1 MRRNNMGKKYL
12 DTRTYTLEA
21 SVMDVWDNLE
31 EEEQI
36 FEAVVR
42 EGMKKLDP
50 VGQADGDINNDDVE
64 DETDDYLKNR
74 RRVIG
79 RAMKG
84 KKTLKANYGMGEDFD
99 LDEGTKQVLAHGG
112 KGQYKA
118 VKDGDITKVM
128 YKGKVVGTADFD
140 SGADSFFASIK
151 GVRGQKSFDD
161 AQAMVNYFAK
171 NKITEEVLDE
181 ADELDIGAGSKR
193 PRLGM
198 LPPKDRRPGP
208 EPRRG
213 MPVTVDRMPKSTPRR
228 GMLPPKDREGRVK
241 PSRQMLQKSSSEL
254 DIGAK
259 KDSDPNRSDAK
270 SQRRIPRKKMG
281 GDGGAA
287 ADDLGGPKGMKPV
300 SATGGKELDI
310 APGGPDKEIKNQ
322 SREIKNPAKEIKNP
336 AKEMERDSG
345 GYKPIT
351 GKEKP
356 SGGYKSITGKEKS
369 SGGYKSIG
377 EARQKPYVSSDSDGK
392 HVMNA
397 SGQKIKSF
405 KDMAAANAYLKRHY
419 NELMDESFEIRQ
431 YQEFKVQ
438 SMREALEEVWGK

>member
-12 DTRTYTLEA
+12 DTKTYTLEA
-21 SVMDVWDNLE
+21 SVMDVWENLE
-31 EEEQI
+31 EEEQN

-50 VGQADGDINNDDVE
+50 VGQADDDIDNDGDE
-64 DETDDYLKNR
+64 DETDAYLKNR
-74 RRVIG
+74 RKAIG

-84 KKTLKANYGMGEDFD
+84 KKNLKANYGMMRANYGMGEDVD
-99 LDEGTKQVLAHGG
+99 LEEGTKQVLAHGG

-118 VKDGDITKVM
+118 VRDGSITKIM

-140 SGADSFFASIK
+140 RGADSFFASIK

-193 PRLGM
+193 NSFPPRGIT
-198 LPPKDRRPGP
+198 PKKDRRPPGP
-208 EPRRG
+208 ANP
-213 MPVTVDRMPKSTPRR
+213 R

-281 GDGGAA
+281 DGGAA

-310 APGGPDKEIKNQ
+310 APGGSD
-322 SREIKNPAKEIKNP
+322 KEIKNP
-336 AKEMERDSG
+336 AKEMKRGSG

-356 SGGYKSITGKEKS
+356 SGGYKSI
-369 SGGYKSIG
+369 G
-377 EARQKPYVSSDSDGK
+377 EAKQKPYVSSDSDGK
-392 HVMNA
+392 HVMDA
-397 SGQKIKSF
+397 SGKIVKTF
-405 KDMAAANAYLKRHY
+405 KDMAAANAYLKKNY
-419 NELMDESFEIRQ
+419 DKLMNESFEIQQ

>member
-12 DTRTYTLEA
+12 DTKTYTLEA
-21 SVMDVWDNLE
+21 SVMDVWENLE
-31 EEEQI
+31 EEEQN

-50 VGQADGDINNDDVE
+50 VGQEDGYINDDGVE

-74 RRVIG
+74 RRAIG
-79 RAMKG
+79 RAMKSK
-84 KKTLKANYGMGEDFD
+84 KKTLKANYGMGEDVD

-118 VKDGDITKVM
+118 VKDGDITKIM

-151 GVRGQKSFDD
+151 GVKGQKSFDD
-161 AQAMVNYFAK
+161 AQAMVNYFAN

-181 ADELDIGAGSKR
+181 ADELDIGADSKR
-193 PRLGM
+193 KSIKPPRGHAAL
-198 LPPKDRRPGP
+198 LTPKKDR
-208 EPRRG
+208 
-213 MPVTVDRMPKSTPRR
+213 K
-228 GMLPPKDREGRVK
+228 
-241 PSRQMLQKSSSEL
+241 KSSSEL

-270 SQRRIPRKKMG
+270 SQRRNPRKKM

-310 APGGPDKEIKNQ
+310 APGGSDKEIKNQ
-322 SREIKNPAKEIKNP
+322 SREIKNPAREIKNP
-336 AKEMERDSG
+336 AKEMKRDSG

-356 SGGYKSITGKEKS
+356 SGGYKSI
-369 SGGYKSIG
+369 G
-377 EARQKPYVSSDSDGK
+377 EAKQKPYVSSDSDGK
-392 HVMNA
+392 HVMGA
-397 SGQKIKSF
+397 SGKIVKTF
-405 KDMAAANAYLKRHY
+405 KDMAAANAYLKKNY
-419 NELMDESFEIRQ
+419 DELMNEGFEIQQ

>member
-12 DTRTYTLEA
+12 DTKTYTLEA
-21 SVMDVWDNLE
+21 SVMDVWENLE
-31 EEEQI
+31 EEEQN
-36 FEAVVR
+36 FEAIVR

-50 VGQADGDINNDDVE
+50 VGQADGDIDNDGDE
-64 DETDDYLKNR
+64 DETDAYLKNR
-74 RRVIG
+74 RKAIG

-84 KKTLKANYGMGEDFD
+84 KKNLKANYGMMRANYGMGEDVD
-99 LDEGTKQVLAHGG
+99 LEEGTKQVLAHGG

-118 VKDGDITKVM
+118 VRDGGITKIM

-140 SGADSFFASIK
+140 SGADSFFVSMK
-151 GVRGQKSFDD
+151 GVKGQKSFDD

-181 ADELDIGAGSKR
+181 ADELDIGA
-193 PRLGM
+193 
-198 LPPKDRRPGP
+198 
-208 EPRRG
+208 
-213 MPVTVDRMPKSTPRR
+213 
-228 GMLPPKDREGRVK
+228 
-241 PSRQMLQKSSSEL
+241 
-254 DIGAK
+254 K

-270 SQRRIPRKKMG
+270 SQRRIPRKKM

-310 APGGPDKEIKNQ
+310 APGGSDKEIKNQ
-322 SREIKNPAKEIKNP
+322 SREIKNPAREIKNP
-336 AKEMERDSG
+336 AKEMKRGSG

-356 SGGYKSITGKEKS
+356 SGGYKSI
-369 SGGYKSIG
+369 G
-377 EARQKPYVSSDSDGK
+377 EAKQKPYVSSDSDGK
-392 HVMNA
+392 HVMDA
-397 SGQKIKSF
+397 SGKIVKTF
-405 KDMAAANAYLKRHY
+405 KDMAAANAYLKKNY
-419 NELMDESFEIRQ
+419 DKLMNESFEIQQ

>member
-12 DTRTYTLEA
+12 DTKTYTLEA

-31 EEEQI
+31 EEEQN

-50 VGQADGDINNDDVE
+50 VGQADDDIDNDGDE
-64 DETDDYLKNR
+64 DETDAYLKNR
-74 RRVIG
+74 RRAIG

-84 KKTLKANYGMGEDFD
+84 KKTLKANYGMGEDVD

-118 VKDGDITKVM
+118 VRDGDITKIM

-151 GVRGQKSFDD
+151 GVKGQKSFDD
-161 AQAMVNYFAK
+161 AQAMVDYFA
-171 NKITEEVLDE
+171 NSKITEEVLDE
-181 ADELDIGAGSKR
+181 AD
-193 PRLGM
+193 
-198 LPPKDRRPGP
+198 
-208 EPRRG
+208 
-213 MPVTVDRMPKSTPRR
+213 
-228 GMLPPKDREGRVK
+228 
-241 PSRQMLQKSSSEL
+241 EL

-270 SQRRIPRKKMG
+270 SQRRIPRKKM

-310 APGGPDKEIKNQ
+310 APGGPDKK
-322 SREIKNPAKEIKNP
+322 K
-336 AKEMERDSG
+336 DSD

-377 EARQKPYVSSDSDGK
+377 EAKQKPYVSSDSDGK
-392 HVMNA
+392 HVMGA
-397 SGQKIKSF
+397 SGKIVKTF
-405 KDMAAANAYLKRHY
+405 KDMAAANAYLKKNY
-419 NELMDESFEIRQ
+419 DELMNEGFEIQQ